1 MKGHLWGVP
10 NHADA
15 LPITSP
21 VYSSQKEKKCPPLSE
36 KLFYFVGR
44 WLGDGWVRNGQ
55 RSNRPDGETY
65 GNIFLCDS
73 YDKEEELRKTVESVS
88 KRYNVSHMKTCVR
101 IRFCSRV
108 FAEWL
113 TDNFGHYASEK
124 TLPAWVFGMQES
136 WRAALLKGL
145 LDSDGYKMKNCE
157 CEYRIITVSK
167 KLAESIRLLGEMQGY
182 STTIF
187 FVKTPD
193 TAVIEG
199 RTVNQK
205 DYYTVELAKGKK
217 RRHLSDNLHGWY
229 RVRSVTPTHE
239 VKPVYNLTVEED
251 NSYIADGIVVH
262 NCQDLSIAG
271 RRKGLGGSRS
281 SLFYEA
287 VRIVKEMRRAT
298 HGEYPKYI
306 VWENVPGAFSSNHGE
321 DFRCVLENICRI
333 KDENVSIPKP
343 EKWNHAGLVMGDGY
357 SVAWRVLDAQYWGVP
372 QRRKRIYLVG
382 DLDGGSAGKI
392 LFESEGV
399 SGDSRKSQEAW
410 QETAGDIGESPQ
422 ATGWC
427 LNDQGGDRMNLSK
440 DVTGTLRAQAGGH
453 LPLVF
458 ENHAQDGRYKGHS
471 FHYRHYSSKVRNRR
485 QQHAS
490 CSDNAK
496 DIKNQMWL

>member
-1 MKGHLWGVP
+1 MQVLTHQGRWRKVTAAGAKLGETVVLKGNHYGLECTLNHPIYSTGERKYYPQLGDGKRGNQTILTDEKKWIPAGEMKGHLWGVP

-157 CEYRIITVSK
+157 CEYRITTVSK

-271 RRKGLGGSRS
+271 KREGIKGARS
-281 SLFYEA
+281 GLFYQA
-287 VRIVKEMRRAT
+287 VRIIKEMRDQEHFHQTTERTSDVSSKTSAESKT
-298 HGEYPKYI
+298 RTYQFLNLSNGTTQDLSWEMVTPLHGESLTL
-306 VWENVPGAFSSNHGE
+306 N
-321 DFRCVLENICRI
+321 
-333 KDENVSIPKP
+333 
-343 EKWNHAGLVMGDGY
+343 
-357 SVAWRVLDAQYWGVP
+357 
-372 QRRKRIYLVG
+372 
-382 DLDGGSAGKI
+382 
-392 LFESEGV
+392 
-399 SGDSRKSQEAW
+399 
-410 QETAGDIGESPQ
+410 TGESPREENGSTLSQ
-422 ATGWC
+422 ILMAGVPERYC
-427 LNDQGGDRMNLSK
+427 LSPKACRGILARVEKRGKKLPEILEK
-440 DVTGTLRAQAGGH
+440 ALRRQAG
-453 LPLVF
+453 V
-458 ENHAQDGRYKGHS
+458 
-471 FHYRHYSSKVRNRR
+471 
-485 QQHAS
+485 
-490 CSDNAK
+490 
-496 DIKNQMWL
+496 